1 MLFEKTLPVIGVGSY
16 ATPGWLFPFKT
27 AMRDGRVGEADI
39 TEAFDDATRI
49 AIADQVEAGVDV
61 ISDGELRRQRFVY
74 EMYDRVQGI
83 ERQKVARRLGVPG
96 YDMAPVFIANNQI
109 QAEDGLGLVEEF
121 QDLQRLAP
129 DGVTLKMA
137 LPGPLTFASNILPGD
152 YYGGASGWPSLMQD
166 IIAMVN
172 AEAKALTAAGVEVLQ
187 LDEPGLPKP
196 PEGVDIETGV
206 GFVNEALAGL
216 AATTAV
222 HVCFGNNARRPFVRR
237 DFERLMP
244 AMGTLQ
250 TDILMLE
257 FANREMADL
266 HFLTELSSRYHIAA
280 GVIDVKNFHVET
292 AAEVASRIHQ
302 ILKFMPVEKLLVTSD
317 CGFSAIPRWLARE
330 KMQAMVAGAALS
342 RDEL

>member
-1 MLFEKTLPVIGVGSY
+1 MLFDKVLPVIGVGSY

-39 TEAFDDATRI
+39 SEAFDDATRI

-83 ERQKVARRLGVPG
+83 ERQKVARRLGVSG
-96 YDMAPVFIANNQI
+96 YDMAPVFIANHKVN
-109 QAEDGLGLVEEF
+109 AEDGLGLVEEF

-129 DGVTLKMA
+129 VGVKLKMA

-152 YYGGASGWPSLMQD
+152 HYGGADGWPSLMRD
-166 IIAMVN
+166 IIVMVN
-172 AEAKALTAAGVEVLQ
+172 TEAKALTEAGVEVLQ

-196 PEGVDIETGV
+196 PEGVNIDAGV
-206 GFVNEALAGL
+206 GFINDALAGL
-216 AATTAV
+216 ETTTAV
-222 HVCFGNNARRPFVRR
+222 HVCFGNNASRPFARR
-237 DFERLMP
+237 DFKRLMP

-250 TDILMLE
+250 TNILMLE

-266 HFLTELSSRYHIAA
+266 HYLTELSSRYYIAA
-280 GVIDVKNFHVET
+280 GVVDVKNFHIES
-292 AAEVASRIHQ
+292 ASEVASRIDR
-302 ILKFMPVEKLLVTSD
+302 ILEFMPAEKLLITSD

-330 KMQAMVAGAALS
+330 KMQSMAAAAALV
-342 RDEL
+342 RKEL